1 MTARTT
7 PAARPGPRTDLD
19 VRTRLLDVAERL
31 FAANGVGA
39 DSLRAIAR
47 EAGVSSAAVPYHF
60 ATKQALVDGVVARR
74 GEELTRQ
81 ARDRLAALLER
92 PEGELAT
99 RDVVDAVLVPL
110 VAMIDADPDG
120 GLAWVKVVTQLANNR
135 DVAWADLADGGPSA
149 SELFHSAAVRALP
162 RYAST
167 AVQFRLGIAMF
178 SMLGSL
184 AGADQGKPAGKFGPA
199 GLDPVFVEELGRF
212 TAAGLAG

>member
-1 MTARTT
+1 MTSTA
-7 PAARPGPRTDLD
+7 PARPGPRTDVD
-19 VRTRLLDVAERL
+19 VRSHLLDVAERL

-39 DSLRAIAR
+39 DSLRAIGRA
-47 EAGVSSAAVPYHF
+47 AGVSSAAVPYHF
-60 ATKQALVDGVVARR
+60 ATKQALVDAVVARR
-74 GEELTRQ
+74 GEDLTRQ

-92 PEGELAT
+92 PAGELAT

-110 VAMIDADPDG
+110 VAMIDADPVG

-149 SELFHSAAVRALP
+149 SELFHQAAVRALP
-162 RYAST
+162 GYAST

-184 AGADQGKPAGKFGPA
+184 AGADQGKPAGKFGAA
-199 GLDPVFVEELGRF
+199 GLDPVFVEELARF